1 MKNKVNA
8 VCEQGPLMGTVNEGV
23 MIFLD
28 IPYAE
33 TGGRFADAK
42 PPRKWSKIRDCSRPG
57 PIFPQPPSRL
67 DFVQGAYSQGLEQSE
82 DAFRLNIY
90 TPDLEGS
97 LPVLFWIH
105 GGGFTTGGCA
115 LQNYSG
121 APLAASGRC
130 VVVAVNYRLGILG
143 NLYIPGLSD
152 GMQSVKD
159 LQTALFWVKRNIR
172 QFGGDPNSIVVSGQS
187 AGGWYS
193 QLLIGMKSTSA
204 MISGA
209 VVLSAPSLNPST
221 PDEASN
227 LAQDFCRF
235 AGITDPEQQLPGFSL
250 PDLLEAQAKLVA
262 SKAHYGTIAVATVP
276 VQGGEIPK
284 DLAVAS
290 AHFAP
295 KPMIIGWTREEPS
308 AFFASDPQMIKT
320 TEDKVVEKYKEIFGV
335 NGALRYRRSIQKH
348 LSGTPY
354 SALVEL
360 VADQWF
366 KSNSVRT
373 ASLLSRAGAPVYVY
387 QFDYQSA
394 QPNLGA
400 CHCFDIPFW
409 LGNFEESKGGPM
421 LNGLDMP
428 EAKALSTLMQ
438 EYLLNFLHSG
448 SPNSSELP
456 VWEPGDNGEIQT
468 MHFGEYISCVV
479 EDNLDGK

>member
-1 MKNKVNA
+1 MKNQVNA
-8 VCEQGPLMGTVNEGV
+8 ACEQGSLRGIVTNGVN
-23 MIFLD
+23 IFYD

-42 PPRKWSKIRDCSRPG
+42 PPREWPETRDCSSPG

-67 DFVQGAYSQGLEQSE
+67 DFVQGPYSTGLEQSE

-90 TPDLEGS
+90 TPDCKGS

-159 LQTALFWVKRNIR
+159 LQSALFWVKRNIHN
-172 QFGGDPNSIVVSGQS
+172 FGGDPNSLVVSGQS

-193 QLLIGMKSTSA
+193 KLLIGMESTSA
-204 MISGA
+204 VISGA
-209 VVLSAPSLNPST
+209 VILSAPSLNPLST
-221 PDEASN
+221 DEASN
-227 LAQDFCRF
+227 LAREFCKF
-235 AGITDPEQQLPGFSL
+235 AGVTDPDQQLPELSL
-250 PDLLEAQAKLVA
+250 PDLLEAQARLVA
-262 SKAHYGTIAVATVP
+262 SKADYGTIAVATLP

-284 DLAVAS
+284 DLVEAS
-290 AHFAP
+290 AYFAP
-295 KPMIIGWTREEPS
+295 KPIIIGWTREEPS

-320 TEDKVVEKYKEIFGV
+320 PEDKVVGKYKEIFGV
-335 NGALRYRRSIQKH
+335 NGALRYSRSVQKH
-348 LSGTPY
+348 LLGTPY

-366 KSNSVRT
+366 KSSSLRT
-373 ASLLSRAGAPVYVY
+373 TNLLSRAGAQVYVY
-387 QFDYQSA
+387 QFDYQSV

-409 LGNFEESKGGPM
+409 LGNFDESKDGPM
-421 LNGLDMP
+421 LDGLDMS
-428 EAKALSTLMQ
+428 EAEALSSLMQ

-448 SPNSSELP
+448 NPNSAELP
-456 VWEPGDNGEIQT
+456 VWQPSRNGEIQT
-468 MHFGEYISCVV
+468 LHFDEYISCTL
-479 EDNLDGK
+479 ENDLDGR